1 MSSSFIIS
9 LDFEL
14 FWGVSHS
21 KTIKEYKKNILGAK
35 TVIPKLL
42 DYFNKY
48 EIHCTWATVGMIM
61 CKNYREWKTINP
73 KIFPNYTNKY
83 SSYEI
88 ENIVRENEELFFA
101 NDLIKLIKKNSN
113 NEIASH
119 TYSHL
124 CCGEKGVNVEQFM
137 EDMKCFRDIAENNQ
151 IDVKSIVF
159 PRNQYSP
166 KYIDCLNEFGI
177 SSFRGNSKHW
187 LYKNGHLTKGG
198 LAGRALRLIDFYLPI
213 SSNIYNQRD
222 LIKRNSLLNIPSS
235 IFFRPWSKKLSLFE
249 SQRIKRIKELMT
261 NAAKNELLFHLWW
274 HPHNFG
280 INQEENLYLLSDILD
295 HYKKLETI
303 YGMKSMTM
311 NEFYTSQAR

>member
-1 MSSSFIIS
+1 
-9 LDFEL
+9 
-14 FWGVSHS
+14 
-21 KTIKEYKKNILGAK
+21 
-35 TVIPKLL
+35 
-42 DYFNKY
+42 
-48 EIHCTWATVGMIM
+48 
-61 CKNYREWKTINP
+61 
-73 KIFPNYTNKY
+73 
-83 SSYEI
+83 
-88 ENIVRENEELFFA
+88 
-101 NDLIKLIKKNSN
+101 
-113 NEIASH
+113 
-119 TYSHL
+119 
-124 CCGEKGVNVEQFM
+124 M

-295 HYKKLETI
+295 HYKKLERL